1 MDKIRIYFIPK
12 GFKDIICSS
21 VIIDGKNHTAQICDG
36 KEHNTIYQ
44 NCRGARVIKCDV
56 EEQE

>member
-12 GFKDIICSS
+12 GFKDIICNA
-21 VIIDGKNHTAQICDG
+21 VIIDGKNKTAKIIDG

-44 NCRGARVIKCDV
+44 NCRGARVIKCNV